1 MLESNPGAIHA
12 RQELCH
18 GATVSISYSFIYLI
32 SSLEAGLHCV
42 DQADLEL

>member
-12 RQELCH
+12 RQEFCH
-18 GATVSISYSFIYLI
+18 GATVSISYSFIYLV
-32 SSLEAGLHCV
+32 SYLEAGLHCV